1 MIMIMNPSKLLFFY
15 DDVVDVDVLCV
26 VVYCIDIRFYI
37 NLFAIVCTSYA
48 QLYDKPISSAYTIHT
63 HTHKTE

>member
-48 QLYDKPISSAYTIHT
+48 QLLYDTPISSAYTIHT
-63 HTHKTE
+63 HKTE

>member
-15 DDVVDVDVLCV
+15 DDVVDVDVLCYIV
-26 VVYCIDIRFYI
+26 LILDSI

-48 QLYDKPISSAYTIHT
+48 QLLYDTPISSAFTIHT